1 MTLPS
6 FFFLRIKII
15 FLSYNIRVMDAKV
28 TLSFNKEVISSAK
41 AFAEQHNI
49 SLSRLTEY
57 LYSRIVSKDYKSL
70 DSLPIADWVNEIAEG
85 KAEYHTK
92 SRKISKSDF
101 YEKK

>member
-1 MTLPS
+1 
-6 FFFLRIKII
+6 
-15 FLSYNIRVMDAKV
+15 MDAKV

-57 LYSRIVSKDYKSL
+57 LYSQIVSKDYKSL
-70 DSLPIADWVNEIAEG
+70 DSLPIADWVNEVAEG
-85 KAEYHTK
+85 KVEYHTK